1 MWLAL
6 EMEELG
12 QPIDIGKGKDTSST
26 LEPPEG
32 CSRRAGRNAAPA
44 WPASSTTGRL
54 TGEEVTQ
61 TL

>member
-12 QPIDIGKGKDTSST
+12 QPTDTGKGKDTSST

-32 CSRRAGRNAAPA
+32 CSRRAGRNAAA
-44 WPASSTTGRL
+44 CLACFLHYWEANR
-54 TGEEVTQ
+54 
-61 TL
+61 